1 MQKLKLNLGDLEV
14 QAFATASPGANANG
28 AWRAATPTCGV
39 VSCDA
44 ACWTQDRIHNPY
56 C

>member
-1 MQKLKLNLGDLEV
+1 MPKLKLNLHDLEV
-14 QAFATASPGANANG
+14 QAFATSPLPNANE
-28 AWRAATPTCGV
+28 AHRAATPTCGV